1 MIGLTNLRSSGPPLM
16 APKLNRRRALFV
28 LGRIDEILSWERTTE
43 QERDTRFVELGRYL
57 CETRAGQYW
66 RVDNLKSFDEFLE
79 KKFPESR
86 RKAYYLMAIHEQL
99 PRQTHRE
106 LKQVGWTKAAELA
119 KVARRDGQ
127 QFDCATWLHK
137 AQELPKEEF
146 KREVE
151 RHLTGQETEPWEML
165 YFKMYKSQLAVIEQ
179 ALETASL
186 MLGGQKSRGYC
197 LEMICAD
204 FLAGASLRRLRQRR
218 IPSLGAQSNLPAA
231 PDLTTA
237 GVLAADPEGVMNSSG
252 SRQPRLRLDPG
263 FLSRALSAS
272 ASARWL
278 AMPRMRKFPRSSG
291 TSYSAAK
298 PSGRRCGR
306 KSHHALQCMPSRN
319 PSPCPESI
327 DGSSLLSQ
335 APRGETS
342 RKKSHTTIVDARH
355 IHPSQR
361 KKKQIS
367 HSPTLHT
374 RSHQGDNDTS

>member
-1 MIGLTNLRSSGPPLM
+1 MIGLTNLMSSGPPLM

-99 PRQTHRE
+99 PRQTHHE

-165 YFKMYKSQLAVIEQ
+165 YFKVYKSQLGVIEQ
-179 ALETASL
+179 ALETAAL
-186 MLGGQKSRGYC
+186 MLGGQKARGYC

-204 FLAGASLRRLRQRR
+204 FLAGASLQDSGNAE
-218 IPSLGAQSNLPAA
+218 SLL
-231 PDLTTA
+231 
-237 GVLAADPEGVMNSSG
+237 LA
-252 SRQPRLRLDPG
+252 
-263 FLSRALSAS
+263 LSRI
-272 ASARWL
+272 
-278 AMPRMRKFPRSSG
+278 F
-291 TSYSAAK
+291 
-298 PSGRRCGR
+298 
-306 KSHHALQCMPSRN
+306 
-319 PSPCPESI
+319 
-327 DGSSLLSQ
+327 LLL
-335 APRGETS
+335 PN
-342 RKKSHTTIVDARH
+342 
-355 IHPSQR
+355 SQR
-361 KKKQIS
+361 QEFLLQIPQAS
-367 HSPTLHT
+367 
-374 RSHQGDNDTS
+374 